1 MLRLQG
7 TLPFV
12 RQEWRFLLFGL
23 LLTFWSGPGQTYVI
37 SVLGGHIRADFDLSN
52 GEYGTIYTVAT
63 LVCAAILWKAGPLVD
78 RLPLKSFV
86 LKVGLLMVAAMMSF
100 GFVQGPIT
108 LFLGIIAVRFMGQ
121 GMMTHI
127 ALTSMARRYEA
138 ERGRAVAIAAL
149 GFPLGEALF
158 PPLIVLALGF
168 VDWRLIWPAM
178 AVMAA
183 VTLLPAIPLL
193 IRHTSHQDGA
203 GAAELRAA
211 DEDAKHWTRAEM
223 LRDKKFYFLV
233 PTAMTPAAIITGL
246 FFHQVY
252 FIGLK
257 GWNFELWT
265 LSFSVFAAAA
275 LIGGVASGFL
285 VDLFRAKRL
294 FPFILLPLCIGMLVF
309 AYAESQIF
317 TVLIMFFL
325 GFGSGAA
332 NPVLSSLWPELYGTR
347 HLGAIRSVVTV
358 VMVFGSALGPVFMGL
373 SLDAGASLE
382 LIAIVSVLLAFMAAS
397 FAKIALFCDKKQ
409 SRHSR

>member
-1 MLRLQG
+1 MLRLRG

-23 LLTFWSGPGQTYVI
+23 LLAFWSGPGQTYVI
-37 SVLGGHIRADFDLSN
+37 SVIGGHIRADFDLTN
-52 GEYGTIYTVAT
+52 GEFCTIYTVAT
-63 LVCAAILWKAGPLVD
+63 LVCAAMLWKAGPLVD

-86 LKVGLLMVAAMMSF
+86 LKVGVLMVAATMAF
-100 GFVQGPIT
+100 GFIQGPVT
-108 LFLGIIAVRFMGQ
+108 LFFGIIAVRFMGQ

-178 AVMAA
+178 AVLAA
-183 VTLLPAIPLL
+183 FTLLPVAPLL
-193 IRHTSHQDGA
+193 IRHTSNQDGA
-203 GAAELRAA
+203 GAAVLRAA
-211 DEDAKHWTRAEM
+211 DQDAKHWTRAEM
-223 LRDKKFYFLV
+223 LRDKRFYLLM
-233 PTAMTPAAIITGL
+233 PTAMAPAAIITGL

-257 GWNFELWT
+257 GWSFEVWS
-265 LSFSVFAAAA
+265 LSFAIFALAS

-285 VDLFRAKRL
+285 VDLFRARRL
-294 FPFILLPLCIGMLVF
+294 VPFILIPLSLGILIF
-309 AYAESQIF
+309 AYAPTQIF
-317 TVLIMFFL
+317 AVVVMFCL
-325 GFGSGAA
+325 GFGAGGT
-332 NPVLSSLWPELYGTR
+332 NPVLSSLWPEIYGTQ
-347 HLGAIRSVVTV
+347 HLGAIRSVATV

-373 SLDAGASLE
+373 ALDASLSIE
-382 LIAIVSVLLAFMAAS
+382 FIAIVSVVIVIISALL
-397 FAKIALFCDKKQ
+397 AKIALR
-409 SRHSR
+409 SR